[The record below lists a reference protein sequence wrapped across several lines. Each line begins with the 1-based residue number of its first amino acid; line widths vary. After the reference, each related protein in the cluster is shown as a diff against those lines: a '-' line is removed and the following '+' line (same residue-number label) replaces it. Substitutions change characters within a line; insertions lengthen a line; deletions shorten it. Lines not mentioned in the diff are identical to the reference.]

1 MATKTIT
8 LTGAE
13 VAVTGLDGAHAHI
26 RNDSTDTIYAAKTAG
41 ITAGADGV
49 ASIPAGQADT
59 IRGIS
64 GKVYL
69 LGTGSA
75 LIQSDDYVES
85 PFKASTASG
94 GSAVDTASRAA
105 SLIDFN
111 DPNVLIKAGYS
122 GSSLATATH
131 IAAYDTSELDSGDAV
146 KIKDMPISTLAELL
160 TSTIHNCFVI
170 NLNNESNVSEVL
182 NNFSYPNNYE
192 CNSDSESSSAIGLT
206 ENWWYIKY
214 FHHIYGSGYG
224 LQLAFPLNKPLEQPR
239 YRTSAEN
246 GWDEW
251 KLLSDGGN
259 AASLE
264 SHPAS
269 DFVLKSDYDA
279 LAARV
284 AALEGG
290 TS

>member
-26 RNDSTDTIYAAKTAG
+26 RNDSTDTIYASKMPG

-64 GKVYL
+64 GAVYL

-94 GSAVDTASRAA
+94 GSAVDDVARAA
-105 SLIDFN
+105 VN
-111 DPNVLIKAGYS
+111 THAGNAEVHVTAAEKAVWNG
-122 GSSLATATH
+122 
-131 IAAYDTSELDSGDAV
+131 
-146 KIKDMPISTLAELL
+146 KAELSDIP
-160 TSTIHNCFVI
+160 TS
-170 NLNNESNVSEVL
+170 L
-182 NNFSYPNNYE
+182 P
-192 CNSDSESSSAIGLT
+192 A
-206 ENWWYIKY
+206 
-214 FHHIYGSGYG
+214 
-224 LQLAFPLNKPLEQPR
+224 
-239 YRTSAEN
+239 
-246 GWDEW
+246 
-251 KLLSDGGN
+251 DGGN
-259 AASLE
+259 AETVGEKHASDFAMSNNPCIEGEIKLIRGNATTNVTIFAWEETVRIRNTDLNAESTTYTDLLVTPSGVYTEGIQNGTYLE
-264 SHPAS
+264 RKNIADGGNASTLETHPAS